1 MKPIIFIVDRH
12 KYFCCH
18 MNIQIV
24 LVSWLKCAS
33 LLKENIQEL
42 FIMCCVYAELQDI

>member
-18 MNIQIV
+18 MNIQSFFIFI
-24 LVSWLKCAS
+24 KCAG
-33 LLKENIQEL
+33 LLKENIQEF